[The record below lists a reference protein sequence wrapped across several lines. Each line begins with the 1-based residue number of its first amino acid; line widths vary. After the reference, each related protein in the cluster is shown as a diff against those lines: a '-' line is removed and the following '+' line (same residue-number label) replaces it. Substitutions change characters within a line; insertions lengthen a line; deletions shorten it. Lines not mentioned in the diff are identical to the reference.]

1 MDDHMRALAVP
12 READS
17 LARCFAD
24 PNLVYTQ
31 HTNRRQ
37 GRSGRLRQNRFF
49 SCPVDRDEYL
59 WPVLR

>member
-1 MDDHMRALAVP
+1 MDDHMHALAVP
-12 READS
+12 PEADS
-17 LARCFAD
+17 LARRFIGT
-24 PNLVYTQ
+24 NLVYTQ

-49 SCPVDRDEYL
+49 SCRVDRDEYL